1 MLFSTSTMQNGA
13 NVQQQATGH
22 FPSNT
27 PALMHSPPTNEAEKR
42 GRGGDGGGS
51 SQVQHLGVPT
61 QPAQQQAQAPAS
73 PPVSN
78 KRSRP
83 NNYEA
88 ARNIKPSILTA
99 LGSLAGGGQ
108 GGSNASVPL
117 RRRLSGGAVEEFIGG
132 HDNMDMDTTDSRPR
146 SMSF

>member
-1 MLFSTSTMQNGA
+1 MLFSTSTMKDGA

-22 FPSNT
+22 FPSNSPT
-27 PALMHSPPTNEAEKR
+27 LIFQPPTNEAQKR
-42 GRGGDGGGS
+42 DRGGDGVGS
-51 SQVQHLGVPT
+51 SQVQQLGMPA
-61 QPAQQQAQAPAS
+61 QPAPQQAPAS

-83 NNYEA
+83 NNYEE
-88 ARNIKPSILTA
+88 ARTVKPSILTA

-108 GGSNASVPL
+108 GGSNATVPL
-117 RRRLSGGAVEEFIGG
+117 RRRLSGGALDEFIGG

>member
-1 MLFSTSTMQNGA
+1 MLFGASTMQNGA

-22 FPSNT
+22 FPSNS
-27 PALMHSPPTNEAEKR
+27 PAFIYQPPPNEDQKR
-42 GRGGDGGGS
+42 GRDGDGVGN
-51 SQVQHLGVPT
+51 SQAQHLGM
-61 QPAQQQAQAPAS
+61 PAQPTPQQAQAPAS

-88 ARNIKPSILTA
+88 ARTVKPSILTA

-108 GGSNASVPL
+108 GDSNTTVPL
-117 RRRLSGGAVEEFIGG
+117 RRRLSGGALDEFIGG